1 MVTILRIQDVDYEK
15 YSEVWAIV
23 RSLKYANPR
32 IKHVPELSPSWGL
45 FNMYLRLKEA
55 GNWNEETF
63 RSMYVPQ
70 FLKEMKGKVQQ
81 QLLNELFS
89 ANKSIALVCFCEEEE
104 LCHRSIIGGMLQGAG
119 LDVKGLHRDYG
130 YYFDWWKNGVPGEV
144 CTDTDNPEMCSK
156 IAIEDYNSNVTRLYK
171 TDTDPKSI
179 FGDGVVSMCFT
190 GRRLKDLCG
199 YEKSKYDGFVRELT
213 DIIYNEF
220 YMKRN
225 VRRFVTGGAQGFD
238 QMAFWAIERM
248 KKMYHL
254 KDVEN
259 IVYVPFEGQE
269 SRWAKKG
276 VFSQAEYWQMIMHAD
291 RVFVICEES
300 NINALFIR
308 NEVMC
313 DSTDLVLALYPDE
326 GWRNAKGGTASC
338 MRYAINHMLMFRLGY
353 SVDKIGL
360 KAGEI
365 EVLREVGKR

>member
-55 GNWNEETF
+55 GNWNEDTF

-70 FLKEMKGKVQQ
+70 FLKEMKGKAQQ

-89 ANKSIALVCFCEEEE
+89 ASKSIALVCFCEEEE

-130 YYFDWWKNGVPGEV
+130 YYFDWWKNGAPDVVG
-144 CTDTDNPEMCSK
+144 TDTDRSETCPK
-156 IAIEDYNSNVTRLYK
+156 TTVGDYNSNVTRLYK
-171 TDTDPKSI
+171 TSVEPKDI
-179 FGDGVVSMCFT
+179 FDGSVASMCFT
-190 GRRLKDLCG
+190 GRRPKDLCG
-199 YEKSKYDGFVRELT
+199 YEKSKYDGFVRELA
-213 DIIYNEF
+213 DIIYDEF
-220 YMKRN
+220 YTKRDI
-225 VRRFVTGGAQGFD
+225 RRFVTGGAQGFD

-248 KKMYHL
+248 KKMHQL

-291 RVFVICEES
+291 RVFVVCEEN
-300 NINALFIR
+300 NINALFVR

-313 DSTDLVLALYPDE
+313 ESTDLVLALYPDE
-326 GWRNAKGGTASC
+326 SWRSAKGGTASC

-365 EVLREVGKR
+365 EVLREVDRR